1 MPTGRARLG
10 ELGEALAGRFLTD
23 LGYQLLTTN
32 YRCSRGEVDLVA
44 REREELVFVE
54 VRTRQGSGFGVPQ
67 ESLTRAKIR
76 RLVATCQDYLQLHDQ
91 ADASWRID
99 LVCVI
104 LDQGLQVNSI
114 DHIRHAVQL

>member
-1 MPTGRARLG
+1 MPTDRARLG
-10 ELGEALAGRFLTD
+10 ELGEELAGRFLTD
-23 LGYQLLTTN
+23 LGYRLLTTN

-44 REREELVFVE
+44 REGEELVFVE
-54 VRTRQGSGFGVPQ
+54 VRTSHGSGFGAPQ

-76 RLVATCQDYLQLHDQ
+76 RLVATCQDYLQLHNQ

-99 LVCVI
+99 LVCV
-104 LDQGLQVNSI
+104 LLGQGLQVNSI